1 MTCWR
6 TLPHSVGSISPS
18 PVTTFGLLSGPSLGS
33 GPYAMFAPRSG
44 CRPLKRA
51 VLNKSSGDPR
61 LTQTV
66 VGAEPADAAGR
77 RADDRAGLGV
87 PSALAVGPRA
97 DVDGVLQGG

>member
-6 TLPHSVGSISPS
+6 TLPPSVGSISPS

-51 VLNKSSGDPR
+51 VLNKSSGDPAD
-61 LTQTV
+61 
-66 VGAEPADAAGR
+66 GARHGGGIEAMCLLFARVALITWLI
-77 RADDRAGLGV
+77 DRACLYVLG
-87 PSALAVGPRA
+87 
-97 DVDGVLQGG
+97 DQ